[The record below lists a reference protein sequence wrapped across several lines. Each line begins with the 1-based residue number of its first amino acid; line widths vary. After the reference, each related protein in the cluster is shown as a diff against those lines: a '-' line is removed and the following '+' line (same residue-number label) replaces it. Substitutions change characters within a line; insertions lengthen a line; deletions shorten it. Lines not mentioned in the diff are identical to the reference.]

1 MNKWVYIFSKE
12 KTDGE
17 AKMRDLLGGKGA
29 NLAEMSKLGLPVP
42 PGFTIT
48 TEVCNQ
54 FYKNDKNFPEE
65 LYKQVSNAINQ
76 IEELVKNK
84 FGSNQNPLLVSVRS
98 GARSSMPGM
107 LDTVLN
113 LGLNDNTVV
122 GLAKKSGDERFAF
135 DSYRRFIQMFSD
147 VVLNIEHHHFEDIL
161 EDYKLENDYVLDT
174 DLKGNDWKS
183 IVDLYKKEVSN
194 ITGN

>member
-113 LGLNDNTVV
+113 LGLNDSTVV

-135 DSYRRFIQMFSD
+135 DSYRRFIQMYSD
-147 VVLNIEHHHFEDIL
+147 VVLNIEPVSYTHL
-161 EDYKLENDYVLDT
+161 TLPTKR
-174 DLKGNDWKS
+174 
-183 IVDLYKKEVSN
+183 IV
-194 ITGN
+194 

>member
-76 IEELVKNK
+76 IEELVKNEK
-84 FGSNQNPLLVSVRS
+84 LSNLAIETIKPEISDDETLSKLIKIMVMTPKIGER
-98 GARSSMPGM
+98 R
-107 LDTVLN
+107 LDN
-113 LGLNDNTVV
+113 L
-122 GLAKKSGDERFAF
+122 S
-135 DSYRRFIQMFSD
+135 
-147 VVLNIEHHHFEDIL
+147 
-161 EDYKLENDYVLDT
+161 VLDGESYAWT
-174 DLKGNDWKS
+174 T
-183 IVDLYKKEVSN
+183 KEFDKNINCRISN
-194 ITGN
+194 KRKCL